1 MTGRRVRAA
10 LEPAVLR
17 WARERARLG
26 AETVAA
32 KMGVRPDQVEAWERS
47 GKISVSQADRLAR
60 HTHTPV
66 GYLYLR
72 EPPEDDLAIAD
83 FRAAGGGGAWR
94 PSPDLLD
101 TVHAMTR
108 RQAWMREE
116 LAEDGAEALSFVGR
130 AAGRTPTEAAAAM
143 WEQGRPTLTSARL
156 SSRGGKPN
164 RGSPASPTAETR
176 LQRPTPRD
184 VAERGIVLMWESL
197 GLTADWSSRRR
208 SWTDALRHLRDRAEA
223 SGILVV
229 FNGVVGNNTHRR
241 LDRKEFQGF
250 ALVDGHAPLVFV
262 NSADFTAAQMFTL
275 AHELAHV
282 FTGATGVSNL
292 EVDRTPD
299 QEVETFCNRVAA
311 EFLVPEEQLMEHW
324 NRDDVVGE
332 AIQAVAR
339 RFRVSVLVAARRAL
353 DLRLI
358 VRSDFRN
365 FYDGYG
371 EQAIRRREEPAGGNF
386 WNSQNVRIGRRF
398 GAAVSRA
405 VKEGRLSYREAY
417 SLTGLRGD
425 TFDVFMRSLDSMN

>member
-1 MTGRRVRAA
+1 M

-26 AETVAA
+26 ADTVAA
-32 KMGVRPDQVEAWERS
+32 KMGVRPAQVEAWERS
-47 GKISVSQADRLAR
+47 GRISVSQADRLAR

-72 EPPEDDLAIAD
+72 EPPEDDLSIAD
-83 FRAAGGGGAWR
+83 FRAARGVRAWR

-116 LAEDGAEALSFVGR
+116 LSEDGAEALPFVGR
-130 AAGRTPTEAAAAM
+130 AAGRTTTEAAAAM
-143 WEQGRPTLTSARL
+143 R
-156 SSRGGKPN
+156 
-164 RGSPASPTAETR
+164 
-176 LQRPTPRD
+176 
-184 VAERGIVLMWESL
+184 ESL
-197 GLTADWSSRRR
+197 GLAADWSSRRR
-208 SWTDALRHLRDRAEA
+208 SWTDAVRHLRDRAEA

-250 ALVDGHAPLVFV
+250 ALVDRHAPLVFV
-262 NSADFTAAQMFTL
+262 NSADFKAAQMFTL

-292 EVDRTPD
+292 EVDRAPD
-299 QEVETFCNRVAA
+299 QEIETLCNRVAA
-311 EFLVPEEQLMEHW
+311 EFLVPEEQLMVHW
-324 NRDDVVGE
+324 SGADAVGD
-332 AIQAVAR
+332 AIQAVAK
-339 RFRVSVLVAARRAL
+339 RFRVSVLAAARRVL
-353 DLRLI
+353 DLGLI
-358 VRSDFRN
+358 GRGDFRSL
-365 FYDGYG
+365 YDGYS
-371 EQAIRRREEPAGGNF
+371 EHAIRRREETAGGNF

-425 TFDVFMRSLDSMN
+425 TFDVFMRSLDSTK

>member
-1 MTGRRVRAA
+1 MSGQRVRAA

-17 WARERARLG
+17 WARERAGLG

-47 GKISVSQADRLAR
+47 GRISVSQADRLAR

-72 EPPEDDLAIAD
+72 EPPEDDLPIAD
-83 FRAAGGGGAWR
+83 FRAARGAGASR

-130 AAGRTPTEAAAAM
+130 AAGPTPAEAAAA
-143 WEQGRPTLTSARL
+143 
-156 SSRGGKPN
+156 
-164 RGSPASPTAETR
+164 
-176 LQRPTPRD
+176 
-184 VAERGIVLMWESL
+184 MWESL

-229 FNGVVGNNTHRR
+229 FDGVVGNNTHRR

-250 ALVDGHAPLVFV
+250 ALVDRHAPLVFV
-262 NSADFTAAQMFTL
+262 NSADFKAAQMFTL

-292 EVDRTPD
+292 EVDRAPD
-299 QEVETFCNRVAA
+299 HQVERFCNGVAA
-311 EFLVPEEQLMEHW
+311 EFLVPEEQLTAHW
-324 NRDDVVGE
+324 NGADAVGD

-358 VRSDFRN
+358 GRSDFRS
-365 FYDGYG
+365 FYDSYC
-371 EQAIRRREEPAGGNF
+371 EHAIRRREEPAGGNF

-425 TFDVFMRSLDSMN
+425 TFDVFMRSLDSMK